1 MSKIKVHLVDD
12 QALVRQG
19 MQALLALCESI
30 ECNSSSANGLE
41 FMKQYKAGLIDT
53 DVILLDMRMPELD
66 GIGVLEQLN
75 SMEGTPKV
83 LILTTF
89 DDTTKLQQA
98 LQLGANGCMLKD
110 VELEELEAAIQAVH
124 EGQLV
129 IQRALSN
136 VFKQAESVLDELTD
150 REKQILVLIARGLS
164 NKEIAGQLF
173 KAEGTIRNHV
183 SNLLS
188 KLQVRDRTQATLKAV
203 ELGLVS
209 QSS

>member
-19 MQALLALCESI
+19 MQALLALCENI

-41 FMKQYKAGLIDT
+41 FMNQYKAGLIDT
-53 DVILLDMRMPELD
+53 DVILLDMRMPGLD
-66 GIGVLEQLN
+66 GVGVLEQLN
-75 SMEGTPKV
+75 TMGGTPKV

-136 VFKQAESVLDELTD
+136 VFKQAESLLDELTD
-150 REKQILVLIARGLS
+150 REKQILILIARGLS
-164 NKEIAGQLF
+164 NKEIAGQLY

-203 ELGLVS
+203 ELGLIS
-209 QSS
+209 QSC

>member
-19 MQALLALCESI
+19 MQALLALCENI

-41 FMKQYKAGLIDT
+41 FIDQYTAGLIDT

-66 GIGVLEQLN
+66 GVGVLERLN
-75 SMEGTPKV
+75 AMGDAPKV

-110 VELEELEAAIQAVH
+110 VELEELEAAIQAVY
-124 EGQLV
+124 EGKLV

-136 VFKQAESVLDELTD
+136 VFKQAESILDELTD

-164 NKEIAGQLF
+164 NKEIAGQLY

>member
-1 MSKIKVHLVDD
+1 MNRIKVHLVDD

-19 MQALLALCESI
+19 MQALLALCENI

-41 FMKQYKAGLIDT
+41 FMNQYNAGLIDA

-66 GIGVLEQLN
+66 GVGVLEQLN
-75 SMEGTPKV
+75 AISESPKV

-110 VELEELEAAIQAVH
+110 VELEELEAAIKAVY
-124 EGQLV
+124 EGKLV

-136 VFKQAESVLDELTD
+136 VFKQAESALDELTD

-164 NKEIAGQLF
+164 NKEIASQLF

-203 ELGLVS
+203 ELGLVNQNS
-209 QSS
+209 